1 MSNWFYGEIIMKEI
15 LIAGNDPK
23 FLLNLQKSLVNE
35 QYKIVLVSTDSDFRP
50 ELSDTNADLVILDLD
65 RVDETILQLCE
76 EVRTYIDAIPLMAL
90 IQEPNTDEVIDL
102 LDVGVDLSLE
112 KPFATPELIARIRAL
127 LRRHGGDSSWD
138 DPTQLFLEPRQ
149 RMVRINQR
157 HIKLTRMEFVLLSYL
172 CQDANNHHSAQELL
186 KEVWKYPKGTGDTAL
201 VRNHIRNLRNK
212 LEEDPERPRIVESL
226 PKRGYR
232 INANIQWMSSTVKT

>member
-1 MSNWFYGEIIMKEI
+1 MKEI
-15 LIAGNDPK
+15 LIAGSDPR

-35 QYKIVLVSTDSDFRP
+35 QYDIVLLNTDTDLR
-50 ELSDTNADLVILDLD
+50 ADLIDYSADLMILDID
-65 RVDETILQLCE
+65 VVNHRTLQLCQDI
-76 EVRTYIDAIPLMAL
+76 RSLIDTLPLIVLA
-90 IQEPNTDEVIDL
+90 QEPDTHEVIDL
-102 LDVGVDLSLE
+102 LDAGADLFLE

-127 LRRHGGDSSWD
+127 LRRHRGEGSWD
-138 DPTQLFLEPRQ
+138 DPSQLFLEPRQ
-149 RMVRINQR
+149 RTVKINQR

-172 CQDANNHHSAQELL
+172 CQDTENHHSAQKLL
-186 KEVWKYPKGTGDTAL
+186 KEVWKYPNGTGDTAL

-232 INANIQWMSSTVKT
+232 INADVHWMNNTVAAN